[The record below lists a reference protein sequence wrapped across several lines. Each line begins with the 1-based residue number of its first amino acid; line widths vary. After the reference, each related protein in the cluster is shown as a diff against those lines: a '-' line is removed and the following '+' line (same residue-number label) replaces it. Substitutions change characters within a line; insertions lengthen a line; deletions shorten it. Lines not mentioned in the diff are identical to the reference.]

1 MTIPLARDW
10 LYTPERGF
18 FRVRRHGQF
27 YALYRPD
34 EGDFPF
40 LWILLS
46 SARSSGLIVFPLART
61 LDKRYSVPP

>member
-34 EGDFPF
+34 EGDFS
-40 LWILLS
+40 ILVDFTFVS
-46 SARSSGLIVFPLART
+46 TVQRFDRFSAGADAR
-61 LDKRYSVPP
+61 